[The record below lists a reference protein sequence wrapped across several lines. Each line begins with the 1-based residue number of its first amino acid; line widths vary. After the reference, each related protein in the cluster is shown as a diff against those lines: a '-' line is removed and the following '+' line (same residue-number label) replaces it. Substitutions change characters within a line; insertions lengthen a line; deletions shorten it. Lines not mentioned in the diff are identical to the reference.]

1 MENIDNFEHRSA
13 IAIYFRNLT
22 EINANTKEEN
32 EYYVSMLNTDKRDFA
47 IEKLI
52 VGNLK
57 FALKTAM
64 KYRGKGLNFDD
75 LIAESNKALCIA
87 AEKFDET
94 VGKSFLAYA
103 QWWIKSAISRAIT
116 ANYTVRLSNQM
127 DLRKRQVKAFI
138 NEFKANNGI
147 EPTMEEIA
155 DNMRLSMIEVRHV
168 LNAEN
173 SAISI
178 NQKFDDNADS
188 DEIGDILSNTLIDT
202 ADSVDNYISND
213 FHRVLRNHVE
223 NLSYPYNVI
232 IKMRYGIGCDKTYT
246 LDEVADKIGKT
257 KERARQ
263 MQNTALNILKN
274 MMN

>member
-1 MENIDNFEHRSA
+1 
-13 IAIYFRNLT
+13 
-22 EINANTKEEN
+22 
-32 EYYVSMLNTDKRDFA
+32 
-47 IEKLI
+47 
-52 VGNLK
+52 
-57 FALKTAM
+57 M